1 MRQSQKKHPTIPR
14 SVVIVALIQLIQ
26 GGGLLSAGIYQAVVH
41 GWGLKEH
48 LGNWTF
54 IPLPLFES
62 LSSAIVLIG
71 LGSLMILMSFAML
84 RLIHWAWLFSMSLQG
99 LGLLF
104 GLISYWRH
112 QPNYIGMALGI
123 LIIFYLNLDEVQNAF
138 HGEEKGEPS

>member
-1 MRQSQKKHPTIPR
+1 MRQSGKNHASIPR

-26 GGGLLSAGIYQAVVH
+26 GGGLLSAGIYQAVEH

-48 LGNWTF
+48 LGNWMF

-71 LGSLMILMSFAML
+71 LGSLMILMSFALL
-84 RLIHWAWLFSMSLQG
+84 RLVHWAWLFSMSLQG

-104 GLISYWRH
+104 GLISYLRH
-112 QPNYIGMALGI
+112 RPNYIGMALGI
-123 LIIFYLNLDEVQNAF
+123 LIVFYLNLDEVQNAF
-138 HGEEKGEPS
+138 HVEEKSKSS